1 MVNYRN
7 ERKGKNMNTFDI
19 IIKNARII
27 DGSGNPWFYGDVAI
41 HAGRIAAITPPDQI
55 TSEQIGEI
63 IDGTGKV
70 VCPGFIDIQSHS
82 ILPLMLDGHSLS
94 KITQGVTTEIMGEG
108 WTPAPCGGRI
118 TDPYSASLVSFEVGE
133 WRERMKHW
141 QHFRD
146 WKEAMMSHGV
156 SPNIGSYLGGGTL
169 RAYAKGFEMG
179 KATTDELRIMRQV
192 MANAME
198 DGAFGVAY
206 ALIYPPDAYADTDE
220 IVEICKVVAEYNG
233 TYITHVR
240 SEAEQLHQGIQEA
253 IEIGRR
259 ASCPV
264 EIYHLKASGQSNW
277 HKMADIIEMIDHARA
292 EGVDVTANMYPYATS
307 GTGLTAM
314 FPNWVSA
321 DGKFFENLRDPTICT
336 QIRQEMADPARTLMA
351 SSPDVVMP
359 IGFNQPENQRYVG
372 QRLSEIAEM
381 RDQHWIDTAIDLLLS
396 EEQRI
401 GTLYFK
407 MSEENLQLQLRQPWI
422 KIASDAGGY
431 DPAWGRSLGPV
442 HPRCYGTFPRVLGH
456 YVDEKK
462 VLSLEDAIRK
472 MTSAVA
478 ARLNLPQRGM
488 LHPGYY
494 ADVVLFDPERIKDR
508 ATYGDTHQLSTGIT
522 DVWVNGVPALQ
533 NGQHTGATPGEW
545 VTPGS
550 DAP

>member
-1 MVNYRN
+1 
-7 ERKGKNMNTFDI
+7 MNTFDI

-220 IVEICKVVAEYNG
+220 IVEICKVVAQYNG

-240 SEAEQLHQGIQEA
+240 SEAEQLHQGIAEA
-253 IEIGRR
+253 IDIGRR
-259 ASCPV
+259 SGCPV
-264 EIYHLKASGQSNW
+264 EIYHLKASGQPNW
-277 HKMADIIEMIDHARA
+277 HKMADIIEMIDRARTA
-292 EGVDVTANMYPYATS
+292 GIDVTADMYPYAAS

-321 DGKFFENLRDPTICT
+321 DGKFFENLRDPAICT
-336 QIRQEMADPARTLMA
+336 QIRQEMMDPAATLMA
-351 SSPDVVMP
+351 SPPDVVMP
-359 IGFNQPENQRYVG
+359 IGFNRPENQRYVG

-381 RDQHWIDTAIDLLLS
+381 RDQHWIDAAIDLLLS

-407 MSEENLQLQLRQPWI
+407 MSEENLKLQLRQPWI

-431 DPAWGRSLGPV
+431 DPAWGRALGPV
-442 HPRCYGTFPRVLGH
+442 HPRCYGTFPRVLGK
-456 YVDEKK
+456 YVREEKI
-462 VLSLEDAIRK
+462 LSLEEAICK

-478 ARLNLPQRGM
+478 ARLGLRQRGL
-488 LHPGYY
+488 LHPGYH
-494 ADVVLFDPERIKDR
+494 ADVILFDPDNITDR
-508 ATYGDTHQLSTGIT
+508 ATYADTHQLSTGVT
-522 DVWVNGVPALQ
+522 DVWVNGALVLQ
-533 NGQHTGATPGEW
+533 DGAHTGATPGQW
-545 VTPGS
+545 VMS
-550 DAP
+550 S